1 MDIFFEERLKKLQ
14 QLQQKNLNPYEQN
27 FKPDTTIENIL
38 KNFPEN
44 EKQNVK
50 IAGRIFALRNHG
62 KATFMHLKDFSG
74 KIQLYFKLNLVGEE
88 NYNNLHLLDIG
99 DIIGCEGE
107 IFKTHTE
114 EITVAVKNYLIL
126 SKCLHPLPEKWHG
139 LQDIE
144 TRFRK
149 RHLDL
154 ISNDNIKNIFV
165 TRSNII
171 QFIRNYLKEKNF
183 IEVETPMFHLI
194 PGGATAKPF
203 TTHHNAL
210 DLNLYLRI
218 APELY
223 LKRLLVGGFEK
234 IYEINRNFRNEGI
247 SIWHNPEFTM
257 LELYQAYTNYEDI
270 MNLTEDLIY
279 NLVLNI
285 CEKEILNY
293 KDAEINFAKPWQK
306 ITYSQSLKDYVN
318 LNIENIS
325 DEEIKSFAHNL
336 GIKFSAEMIRA
347 EIIQEIFEK
356 IVEPKLQHPT
366 FIIDF
371 PTAISPLAKRK
382 ADNEE
387 LTERFEL
394 FIAGREIANAFSEL
408 NDPFDQ
414 KKRFIEQ
421 IENAKEGENKV
432 LDEDYINTLEF
443 ALPPTGGLGIGID
456 RLTMILTNSASIREV
471 ILFPLLKPE

>member
-1 MDIFFEERLKKLQ
+1 MDIFFEERFKKLQ
-14 QLQQKNLNPYEQN
+14 QLQQYNLNPYLQSFN
-27 FKPDTTIENIL
+27 PDISVENIL
-38 KNFPEN
+38 NSFPEN

-50 IAGRIFALRNHG
+50 IAGRILTIRAHG

-74 KIQLYFKLNLVGEE
+74 KIQLYFKLNLIGEE
-88 NYNNLHLLDIG
+88 NYNNLHLMDIG

-107 IFKTHTE
+107 IFKTHTG
-114 EITVAVKNYLIL
+114 EITIAVKNYLIL

-139 LQDIE
+139 LQDVE

-154 ISNDNIKNIFV
+154 ISNDKIKNIFV
-165 TRSNII
+165 ARSNII

-183 IEVETPMFHLI
+183 VEVETPMFHLI

-210 DLNLYLRI
+210 DLDLYLRI

-223 LKRLLVGGFEK
+223 LKRLIVGGFEK

-257 LELYQAYTNYEDI
+257 LELYQAYSNYEDI

-279 NLVLNI
+279 NLVLNT
-285 CEKEILNY
+285 CEKEILNF
-293 KDAEINFAKPWQK
+293 KETEINFAKPWEK
-306 ITYSQSLKDYVN
+306 ITYSQVLKNYAN

-325 DEEIKSFAHNL
+325 DEAVKICATNS
-336 GIKFSAEMIRA
+336 GINFSTDMTKA

-356 IVEPKLQHPT
+356 TVEPKLQNPT
-366 FIIDF
+366 FVTDF

-382 ADNEE
+382 LNNEDF
-387 LTERFEL
+387 TERFEL

-408 NDPFDQ
+408 NDPLDQ
-414 KKRFIEQ
+414 RKRFTEQ
-421 IENAKEGENKV
+421 IANAKEGENKV

-456 RLTMILTNSASIREV
+456 RLVMILTNSASIREV